1 MHETP
6 DTAFVLMK
14 TGLEA
19 YRQGIF
25 PKEDLINLLMR
36 EMAAA
41 EDETAMS
48 FVAEVQNQEPEG
60 DLSYEATRIYKHVQR
75 WKFPEEPELSK
86 ALPAAI
92 ECTFPEL
99 IQSLARAAGQLE
111 RVRNMLVGVNVRL
124 DLRDSDMAVGEAL
137 RLVTEELRVL
147 ERACRK
153 IGDGSGIAPLPD
165 DEAEDVPS
173 WTSPAG
179 SPLSP
184 RQILTLAVQALWN
197 YPDFSVT
204 YAEGL
209 RGHST
214 PPQLV
219 TERLR
224 AREQQQ
230 SLETGNRE

>member
-1 MHETP
+1 
-6 DTAFVLMK
+6 
-14 TGLEA
+14 
-19 YRQGIF
+19 
-25 PKEDLINLLMR
+25 
-36 EMAAA
+36 
-41 EDETAMS
+41 
-48 FVAEVQNQEPEG
+48 
-60 DLSYEATRIYKHVQR
+60 
-75 WKFPEEPELSK
+75 
-86 ALPAAI
+86 
-92 ECTFPEL
+92 
-99 IQSLARAAGQLE
+99 
-111 RVRNMLVGVNVRL
+111 
-124 DLRDSDMAVGEAL
+124 MAVEESL
-137 RLVTEELRVL
+137 CLVTEELRVL

-165 DEAEDVPS
+165 DEGEDLPS

-219 TERLR
+219 TKRITD
-224 AREQQQ
+224 REQQQ
-230 SLETGNRE
+230 ILETENRGIEEQTRKAMPRPCPGSDSAPGVVCRFCRQDLES

>member
-1 MHETP
+1 
-6 DTAFVLMK
+6 MK

-25 PKEDLINLLMR
+25 PKEDFINLLMR

-41 EDETAMS
+41 EDETVMN
-48 FVAEVQNQEPEG
+48 FIAEAQNQDREG
-60 DLSYEATRIYKHVQR
+60 DLSFEATRIYKHVRR
-75 WKFPEEPELSK
+75 WEFPEEPELSK
-86 ALPAAI
+86 VLPAAI
-92 ECTFPEL
+92 GCTLPEL
-99 IQSLARAAGQLE
+99 IQSLARAAGQLG
-111 RVRNMLVGVNVRL
+111 RVRNRLVGVNVRL
-124 DLRDSDMAVGEAL
+124 DLRDTDVAVEESL

-165 DEAEDVPS
+165 DEGEDLPS

-219 TERLR
+219 TKRITD
-224 AREQQQ
+224 REQQQ
-230 SLETGNRE
+230 ILETENRD